1 MSKKIIMCILA
12 MILIFSGVQNVHAKT
27 LSTDGETTSVTVK
40 YTADT
45 TAFEIV
51 IPAFICPAGENSSFT
66 VASSYM
72 NLRPD
77 EYVEVS
83 IADGCK
89 EGGKVSLK
97 RQNVPAG
104 KPVSVLETVLTID
117 NVTLDRLSY
126 VVGRFEDGKDS
137 TKNLIGSVMMGK
149 LNINRDTEAGD
160 YQAVVEFKVDLKNRV

>member
-12 MILIFSGVQNVHAKT
+12 MILIFSGVHNVNAKT
-27 LSTDGETTSVTVK
+27 LSSDGETASVMVK

-51 IPAFICPAGENSSFT
+51 IPSVICPDSNNSSF
-66 VASSYM
+66 VVKASYM

-89 EGGKVSLK
+89 EGGVVSLM
-97 RQNVPAG
+97 RQNVPNG
-104 KPVSVLETVLTID
+104 KEVSVLDTILTID
-117 NVTLDRLSY
+117 NVTLDKLSY
-126 VVGRFEDGKDS
+126 VVGRFEDGTDS
-137 TKNLIGSVMMGK
+137 AKNLVGDVNIGK
-149 LNINRDTEAGD
+149 LNVNKDTEAGD
-160 YQAVVEFKVDLKNRV
+160 YAAVVEFKVELKNRV